1 MRTLRIG
8 FVGGGFIARFH
19 LRSLVAVRG
28 VVVAGV
34 ATPSGGAELVQ
45 LAAELGVAA
54 DGGVVAFD
62 DVESLAAADGIDALW
77 ICARND
83 ARVPVMAAI
92 ERGAARRAEPLLGIA
107 VEKPLART
115 LAEAEEV
122 VRLAAAIGAPTAYL
136 EDMLFAPSLVR
147 GKEVAWRRGAGV
159 AGRPY
164 LARASEEHSGPH
176 SKWFWQPEL
185 AGGGAL
191 IDMMCHSIEAARWLL
206 TEPGAARSSLVPVA
220 VSATVANLKWIHE
233 PYASQLRERFG
244 PDLDWAAAPSEDF
257 ARATITWRVAG
268 GPEAGRE
275 VISETSSSWCYV
287 GAGLR
292 HEFQLL
298 GPEYALDIDMARTG
312 VDVFMSRNVT
322 GEAGEDLV
330 EKQNAEQGL
339 MPISPNETAHYG
351 YEAENRAALDSF
363 RAGLSLEPD
372 FAAGLEVTRLLMAA
386 YLSAAEGRSVDPFES
401 TLENFRPT
409 FGPVIRLD
417 S

>member
-1 MRTLRIG
+1 MRALRVG

-19 LRSLVAVRG
+19 LRSLVAVRD
-28 VVVAGV
+28 VCVAGV
-34 ATPSGGAELVQ
+34 ASPSGAGEFIE

-54 DGGVVAFD
+54 EDGVRVYGGA
-62 DVESLAAADGIDALW
+62 EELAASCEIDAIW

-83 ARVPVMAAI
+83 TRVPVMQEI
-92 ERGAARRAEPLLGIA
+92 ERGAGRRSSPLLGIA

-115 LAEAEEV
+115 MAEAEEV
-122 VRLAAAIGAPTAYL
+122 VRLATSIGAPTAYL

-191 IDMMCHSIEAARWLL
+191 IDMMCHSLEAARWLL
-206 TEPGAARSSLVPVA
+206 TEPGEPRASLRPIA
-220 VSATVANLKWIHE
+220 VSATTANLKWIHE
-233 PYASQLRERFG
+233 PYAGQLRARFG
-244 PDLDWAAAPSEDF
+244 EDLDWAAQPSEDF
-257 ARATITWRVAG
+257 ARATVTWRVME
-268 GPEAGRE
+268 GPDAGRE

-292 HEFQLL
+292 HEFALL
-298 GPEYALDIDMARTG
+298 GPEYALDIDMVRTG
-312 VDVFMSRNVT
+312 VEVFMSRNVT

-351 YEAENRAALDSF
+351 YEAENRAALDGF
-363 RAGLSLEPD
+363 RKGRSLEPD
-372 FAAGLEVTRLLMAA
+372 LRGGLEVTRLLMAC
-386 YLSAAEGRSVDPFES
+386 YLSAREGRTVDPFEAAVAAIQP
-401 TLENFRPT
+401 F
-409 FGPVIRLD
+409 
-417 S
+417 